1 MEKSRL
7 KPSVAQLLL
16 RKENEKRIFKIAIH
30 FDVTLAALKQA
41 IKRQSQYLTTP
52 AWEVQIQKALGFPSN
67 AKISE
72 IYETN

>member
-16 RKENEKRIFKIAIH
+16 KKENEKRIFKIAIH

-41 IKRQSQYLTTP
+41 IKRESQYLTTP
-52 AWEVQIQKALGFPSN
+52 AYEAQIQKALGFPSN

-72 IYETN
+72 VYSI

>member
-16 RKENEKRIFKIAIH
+16 KKENEKRIFKIAIH

-41 IKRQSQYLTTP
+41 IKRESQYLTTP
-52 AWEVQIQKALGFPSN
+52 AYEAQIQKALGFASN

-72 IYETN
+72 VYSI